1 MGAAITV
8 VICGAIGIVLLWAAR
23 TSVELPAAQRFA
35 PGTEARRA
43 GVAALGRI
51 EPESEIINVN
61 VGLPDRLE
69 ALLVMRGDVVK
80 KDQVLGYLQGYAE
93 ESARKK
99 ATAAQLEEAEER
111 LATETELDRIQ
122 IEEAETNL
130 KQIVEI
136 TPLKIAAQAAAV
148 ERLEATLANDKDIL
162 ASYNELVRND
172 NTSRRTRDN
181 QRTMVLQDE
190 AALKSAR
197 LQLSEQEQQFPLDR
211 LVAET
216 KIRLAKATMERA
228 KAEIPIGS
236 LNKQLALGD
245 ARVQAMTIHAPIDG
259 RVLNV
264 LAHPG
269 EQVGQVGDKPVLTIG
284 NTDKMRVVA
293 EVYETDIARVHLG
306 DRATMTS
313 RAIDKPLTGRVIDIG
328 NMVYKNDVLN
338 VDPAA
343 RADARV
349 IEVRIELDAP
359 DRAANLTNLT
369 VDVVIDEDQNQTGA
383 AKIAGPTTP

>member
-1 MGAAITV
+1 MAV
-8 VICGAIGIVLLWAAR
+8 VICAAIGIVLVWAAR
-23 TSVELPAAQRFA
+23 TSVELPAAQRLA
-35 PGTEARRA
+35 PGTEGRHA

-93 ESARKK
+93 ESARKD
-99 ATAAQLEEAEER
+99 ATAAQLEEAQQR
-111 LATETELDRIQ
+111 LATETELDRVQ
-122 IEEAETNL
+122 IEEAEINL

-181 QRTMVLQDE
+181 QRTTVLQGE

-228 KAEIPIGS
+228 KAEIPIAS

-293 EVYETDIARVHLG
+293 EVYETDIARVRVG

-313 RAIDKPLTGRVIDIG
+313 RAIDKPLTGRVVDIG

-359 DRAANLTNLT
+359 GRAANLTNLT

-383 AKIAGPTTP
+383 AKIADPAAP